1 MKVNKQ
7 KNKIKYYLLEFET
20 LAKTDVSKMKSNK
33 KRFDDNNPEIKE
45 KLSGN
50 IYYPK
55 NTGQVNP
62 IKKNLPN
69 AEKNTMNLKNENK
82 EFQNNNLVNSENKN
96 SVYKIIFFNSYKLGF

>member
-1 MKVNKQ
+1 
-7 KNKIKYYLLEFET
+7 
-20 LAKTDVSKMKSNK
+20 MKSNK
-33 KRFDDNNPEIKE
+33 KRFDDNNLEIKE

-82 EFQNNNLVNSENKN
+82 EFQNNSQNNNLVNSENKN
-96 SVYKIIFFNSYKLGF
+96 SVYKNISFNNYKLGF